1 MKIYRRKLIVPKLKK
16 WKTIVAIERLQED
29 TAAAMQI
36 QRVYRGFVARQAI
49 LRRKRFLAIPTIQ
62 RYYRGHLGRKK
73 IAFVRRRNLRNYAS
87 NRIQKTWRIH
97 VAQNIVNVFK
107 LYHTV

>member
-1 MKIYRRKLIVPKLKK
+1 M
-16 WKTIVAIERLQED
+16 KTIVAIERLQED

-49 LRRKRFLAIPTIQ
+49 LRRKDFAIPTIQ

-73 IAFVRRRNLRNYAS
+73 
-87 NRIQKTWRIH
+87 
-97 VAQNIVNVFK
+97 
-107 LYHTV
+107 